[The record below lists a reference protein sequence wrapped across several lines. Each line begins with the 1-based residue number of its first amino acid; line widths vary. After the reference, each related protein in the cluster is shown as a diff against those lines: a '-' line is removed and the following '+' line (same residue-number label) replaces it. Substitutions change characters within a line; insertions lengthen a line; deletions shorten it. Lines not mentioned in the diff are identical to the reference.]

1 MTDKETF
8 EVALK
13 SYVSLTCEV
22 CVANPEDVWSMVRE
36 IAATWAEVKMVH
48 T

>member
-1 MTDKETF
+1 
-8 EVALK
+8 
-13 SYVSLTCEV
+13 
-22 CVANPEDVWSMVRE
+22 MVRE